1 MGLFDRLPIIG
12 GLLDNSSDE
21 MTGAAKDSRATW
33 GQLDPRQ
40 NYLQRYQ
47 EYVPEDAQY
56 QTITEDPNLKQNYS
70 DYLGKLAG
78 LSTQGFSPEDEYN
91 FFKANQ
97 DAQSLGQS
105 REASAIEN
113 ARARG
118 VAGGGMEFAMREM
131 GNQGAAKNA
140 QEANLASAANAAK
153 MRQLYTQAY
162 GNAVNQGRQADL
174 NVSSKNADII
184 NAFNKYNTGARNEAR
199 LRNIDEQNR
208 VTQANYNNASGWAK
222 GVQGANSDISS
233 QYKEAS
239 TLNGGLRRENG
250 NNINRLIQMM
260 AGGG

>member
-1 MGLFDRLPIIG
+1 MGLLPKIPVIGSFFD
-12 GLLDNSSDE
+12 DSADQ
-21 MTGAAKDSRATW
+21 MADAAKDSRATW

-97 DAQSLGQS
+97 DAQSLAQS

-140 QEANLASAANAAK
+140 QDANLSAAANAAK

-222 GVQGANSDISS
+222 GVQGSNSDIANAYNRGSAIN
-233 QYKEAS
+233 KGA
-239 TLNGGLRRENG
+239 REENAD
-250 NNINRLIQMM
+250 NIGRLM
-260 AGGG
+260 AMFG